1 MRANTPNP
9 RIPYFRRAF
18 ALAIHDA
25 CKECGI
31 SDPARVL
38 NATRGEV
45 DHQAAPRLA
54 VRARRCNGKGA
65 ELAVDVAAHG
75 WPAIAAVTVLVAAVT
90 ACVLVWFIG

>member
-1 MRANTPNP
+1 MSEPHLALVVVLVLVVALVALLLLVEGVYR
-9 RIPYFRRAF
+9 RRADAAR
-18 ALAIHDA
+18 ALRPPRSA
-25 CKECGI
+25 
-31 SDPARVL
+31 
-38 NATRGEV
+38 
-45 DHQAAPRLA
+45 QAAPRLA